1 MTVRLR
7 LQRVGKRKRPYY
19 HLVAIDQ
26 RSKRDGKPLE
36 VLGNY
41 DSVPKDRVVKINLE
55 RVDYWMKRGAQP
67 SLTAASVIK
76 LASKAA
82 GVEPK

>member
-7 LQRVGKRKRPYY
+7 LQRVGKAKHPYY

-26 RSKRDGKPLE
+26 RSKRDGKPIEL
-36 VLGNY
+36 LGKY
-41 DSVPKDRVVKINLE
+41 DAVPKERIANLNME
-55 RVDYWMKRGAQP
+55 RVGYWLKQGAKP

-76 LASKAA
+76 LASKTT
-82 GVEPK
+82 ESSQK